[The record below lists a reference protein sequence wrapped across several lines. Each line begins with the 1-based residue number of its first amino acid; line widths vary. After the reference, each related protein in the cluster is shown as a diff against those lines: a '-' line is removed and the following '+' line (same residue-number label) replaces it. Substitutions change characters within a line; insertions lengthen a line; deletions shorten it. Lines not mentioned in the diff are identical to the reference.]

1 MRALIDRA
9 KRGDQ
14 AARDELAL
22 ALWPRLL
29 SMAKYY
35 ARAWQEDPDDL
46 VGEGWCALFAA
57 LEDVDLD
64 IGQPECFL
72 IERARWRMLD
82 YLKWHRRRRDT
93 DPEGEPVCPSNGDLA
108 GTVAG
113 ASMVTELAETLSETQ
128 RRILEGVL
136 IGQTCR
142 EVATRLG
149 CTGANVAYHVRKIR
163 EKWTELAGEPIA
175 LAE

>member
-1 MRALIDRA
+1 MRTLIDRA

-14 AARDELAL
+14 TARDELAL

-57 LEDVDLD
+57 LEDVDLN

-93 DPEGEPVCPSNGDLA
+93 DPPGETAGATCDLA
-108 GTVAG
+108 STVVG
-113 ASMVTELAETLSETQ
+113 ASMVEDLAATLSETQ
-128 RRILEGVL
+128 RRVLEGVL
-136 IGQTCR
+136 HGHTCR

-149 CTGANVAYHVRKIR
+149 CTGANVAYHVRRIR
-163 EKWTELAGEPIA
+163 EKWTELASQATPLTE
-175 LAE
+175 